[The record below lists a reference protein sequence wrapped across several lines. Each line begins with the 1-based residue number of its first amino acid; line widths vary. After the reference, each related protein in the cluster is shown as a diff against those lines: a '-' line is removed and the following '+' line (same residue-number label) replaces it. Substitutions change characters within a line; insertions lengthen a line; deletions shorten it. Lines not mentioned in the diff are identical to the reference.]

1 MTTKTVTWKIDP
13 AHTSA
18 TIAARHMMLTT
29 VRASLAGVNGEL
41 EFDEWPRSSRTRLLA
56 GQIRPERF
64 GEAVVQ
70 IRDAD
75 IHGEL
80 NELTLVEVLPRA
92 LECRG
97 LRVGVARQLE

>member
-41 EFDEWPRSSRTRLLA
+41 EF
-56 GQIRPERF
+56 
-64 GEAVVQ
+64 
-70 IRDAD
+70 
-75 IHGEL
+75 
-80 NELTLVEVLPRA
+80 
-92 LECRG
+92 
-97 LRVGVARQLE
+97 